1 MLLSYE
7 LASVANRLSSNIID
21 LAIVYIL
28 NLLRIIVFS
37 SGFPATYFVENIAL
51 IWLYHLVIVV
61 FFRGLTPGM
70 RIVHIRIQKPDG
82 SPVVFSE
89 LFLRWIMRP
98 LDITLSVCAL
108 GLFMMMGSEKRQ
120 RLGDVYAGTVVVKEK
135 PQLHFSFTDILRMH
149 TSKPMEQVQYPMA
162 RHLKEEDMLLVK
174 NLIQNSSGH
183 SSDVHYAAIVDC
195 AFTIGTLL
203 GVENRSSNHREFLQ
217 QVVND
222 YIQLT
227 R

>member
-1 MLLSYE
+1 M
-7 LASVANRLSSNIID
+7 V
-21 LAIVYIL
+21 
-28 NLLRIIVFS
+28 VFS
-37 SGFPATYFVENIAL
+37 SGFGPNYFLENIGL
-51 IWLYHLVIVV
+51 IWLYHLIFVV
-61 FFRGLTPGM
+61 FFRGHTLGM

-98 LDITLSVCAL
+98 LDITLSVGAL

-120 RLGDVYAGTVVVKEK
+120 RLGDVYAGTVVVKER
-135 PQLHFSFTDILRMH
+135 PQLHFSLSDIERMH
-149 TSKPMEQVQYPMA
+149 ANKPTDEIKYPMA

-174 NLIQNSSGH
+174 NLIQNTSGH
-183 SSDVHYAAIVDC
+183 SSEVHYSAIVDC
-195 AFTIGTLL
+195 AFAIGSLL
-203 GVENRSSNHREFLQ
+203 RIENRSANHKEFLQ